1 MTPNGA
7 AIRDFREAR
16 GMRLRQLADLVGI
29 APSFLSRIESG
40 QRGARGRTLHR
51 IAEELNVQIES
62 ITREKPRDQE

>member
-16 GMRLRQLADLVGI
+16 GLGLRQLADLIGI
-29 APSFLSRIESG
+29 HPSHLSRIESG
-40 QRGARGRTLHR
+40 QRGAGDRTIRR